1 MVSIW
6 QLMDIALRPYELVR
20 SRWESLSRQIR
31 LWHIRITIRR
41 EILQRSYENAC
52 RRWESL
58 FHQLRL
64 WHATIRREIFLLFE
78 RNRAL
83 RPRVLIQLIERNLS

>member
-6 QLMDIALRPYELVR
+6 QLMGIALR
-20 SRWESLSRQIR
+20 RWESLFRRLR
-31 LWHIRITIRR
+31 LWHIRREIICR
-41 EILQRSYENAC
+41 EILQRNYERVC

-64 WHATIRREIFLLFE
+64 WQATIRREILLLME

-83 RPRVLIQLIERNLS
+83 RPRVLFQLIERTLS